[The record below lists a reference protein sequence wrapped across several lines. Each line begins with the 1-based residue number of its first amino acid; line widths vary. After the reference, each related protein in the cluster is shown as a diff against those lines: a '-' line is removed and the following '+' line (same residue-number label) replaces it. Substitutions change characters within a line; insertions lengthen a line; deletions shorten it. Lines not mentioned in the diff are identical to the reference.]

1 MQRTLLTAWA
11 AALWLVPVAAGA
23 AGPGSM
29 VRLNEDA
36 LVPAGRTVADVVVL
50 NGSAEVLGRV
60 TGNVV
65 VLRGNAVLRA
75 GAAVDGDVVCI
86 GGKLDA
92 APTAVVTGSKVE
104 IGGKIGW
111 QALPFFSIGKLLLL
125 GFLYKVATAVVMLL
139 LSIFLVLMWPDQ
151 VRVAAEEASLDL
163 FKSTLVGVLALV
175 VLVPLA
181 IGFAITLFGL
191 PISLAVVFF
200 MTVAS
205 WFGVATVAYLVGH
218 KFRSGF
224 SPLVAV
230 IIGLL
235 VLKLIHFVP
244 FIGGM
249 LYFIAVLPGLG
260 AILLTRFGTNRPWL
274 ESGQAALP
282 RARRAK
288 K

>member
-1 MQRTLLTAWA
+1 MRRNILAGWVVA
-11 AALWLVPVAAGA
+11 VCLVPAAAGA
-23 AGPGSM
+23 ADPGSM
-29 VRLNEDA
+29 IRFNEDA
-36 LVPAGRTVADVVVL
+36 VVPAGRTVAEVVVL

-65 VLRGNAVLRA
+65 VLRGNAVLRPS
-75 GAAVDGDVVCI
+75 AAVDGDVVCI

-92 APTAVVTGSKVE
+92 APAAVVTGSKVE

-125 GFLYKVATAVVMLL
+125 GFLYKVATTVVMLL
-139 LSIFLVLMWPDQ
+139 LSIFLVLMWPNQ
-151 VRVAAEEASLDL
+151 VRIAAEEASLDL
-163 FKSTLVGVLALV
+163 FKSSLVGLLALV

-191 PISLAVVFF
+191 PISLAIVFF
-200 MTVAS
+200 LTVAS
-205 WFGVATVAYLVGH
+205 WFGVATVAFLVGH
-218 KFRSGF
+218 KFWPGF

-230 IIGLL
+230 IAGLL
-235 VLKLIHFVP
+235 ILKLVHFVP

-274 ESGQAALP
+274 DSTQAAP
-282 RARRAK
+282 PRAKRARR
-288 K
+288 